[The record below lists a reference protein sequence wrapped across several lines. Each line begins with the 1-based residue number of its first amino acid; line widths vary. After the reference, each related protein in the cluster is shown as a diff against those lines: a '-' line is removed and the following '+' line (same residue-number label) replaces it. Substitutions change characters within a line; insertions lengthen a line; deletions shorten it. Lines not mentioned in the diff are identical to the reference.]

1 MNKVQISQH
10 AYKQVGAALFLMILF
25 AVSYLY
31 FLNRSVV
38 HVVMRKEADRSQS
51 ELQAEIANLESQ
63 YIAAQHKVAS
73 QIASLDGYQ
82 KEVAKTFVSRT
93 DTDTLV
99 RAN

>member
-1 MNKVQISQH
+1 
-10 AYKQVGAALFLMILF
+10 
-25 AVSYLY
+25 
-31 FLNRSVV
+31 
-38 HVVMRKEADRSQS
+38 MRKEADRSQS